1 MNEVYYSVELIAGFM
16 VGIELAEDE
25 LINYIII
32 DIGFVRININ
42 WDKDDYQ

>member
-1 MNEVYYSVELIAGFM
+1 M
-16 VGIELAEDE
+16 VGVELAEDE

-32 DIGFVRININ
+32 DIGFIRININ